1 MVLQG
6 TNCLRS
12 DSVKYDEISIK
23 QLQANAK
30 LIAAAPDL
38 YDALQSI
45 VDNKTL
51 PPELLIPARAA
62 LDKATATA

>member
-1 MVLQG
+1 MTDFTFSPTDFSATTILVIG
-6 TNCLRS
+6 NT
-12 DSVKYDEISIK
+12 I
-23 QLQANAK
+23 NAK

-62 LDKATATA
+62 LEKAAT